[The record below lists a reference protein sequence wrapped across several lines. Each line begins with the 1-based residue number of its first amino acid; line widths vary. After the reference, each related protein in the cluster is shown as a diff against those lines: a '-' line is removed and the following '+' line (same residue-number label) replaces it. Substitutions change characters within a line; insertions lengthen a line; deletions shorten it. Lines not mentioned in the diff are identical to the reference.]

1 MFPPAFARSLPSL
14 CPAPFPPASEA
25 GGLEGRDE
33 NQKVFELQP
42 HILSWEAH
50 VGLVLGKISGLT
62 LDESTL
68 RTLLRDPRGG
78 WAVGPGGGGLGD
90 VPGWGVVVACVCAW
104 TRACAPR
111 SADWVAASRDWTLL
125 GRTRRW

>member
-90 VPGWGVVVACVCAW
+90 VPGWGGGGLCVCVD
-104 TRACAPR
+104 TGVCTPQC
-111 SADWVAASRDWTLL
+111 
-125 GRTRRW
+125 